1 MKLIISIF
9 TLYFN
14 GKTKSCGLG
23 REIRL
28 KKIVS
33 KQNEEHW
40 NISESYIYI
49 YICINIYI
57 LIYNRN
63 AQGCSMLPELGGHN
77 SETEAKP
84 ITMK

>member
-23 REIRL
+23 REIRF

-33 KQNEEHW
+33 KQNEEPW
-40 NISESYIYI
+40 NISESYIYM
-49 YICINIYI
+49 CVLIYI

>member
-23 REIRL
+23 REIRF

-33 KQNEEHW
+33 KQNEEPW
-40 NISESYIYI
+40 NISESYIYMCVLI
-49 YICINIYI
+49 YIY
-57 LIYNRN
+57 
-63 AQGCSMLPELGGHN
+63 
-77 SETEAKP
+77 
-84 ITMK
+84 